1 MNGRFTKTGS
11 GQTCQGRKTQK
22 RPGFSSVLTGTAIT
36 VQIPGSKWALGGGKS
51 IFVRYHKNVLGLPFI
66 TAGDFVFDDA
76 ALQVYYNPAEQT
88 KMIAG

>member
-1 MNGRFTKTGS
+1 MIILLRQARDRHARYGTDNSKE
-11 GQTCQGRKTQK
+11 
-22 RPGFSSVLTGTAIT
+22 RPGFSSVGTIT

-76 ALQVYYNPAEQT
+76 ALQIYYKP
-88 KMIAG
+88 G